1 MGGRAGHV
9 RVCRRLVGVAMFG
22 RGGSRCVAAR
32 PFSGRPTGG
41 VSLLLARTRDEV
53 CGGRPPGEGAR
64 GEGGRAGTSAGERVS
79 GVRGGGLTGRPR
91 RITLLRRTALLRPS
105 VRRGVSV
112 IGPDEVQVRGGRPPG
127 EGARVDGG
135 RAGTSAGE
143 RVSGV
148 RGGGLTGRPRRITLL
163 RRAALLR
170 PAVRR
175 GVIGPDEVQVRGG
188 RPPGEEARVDSGRAG
203 TSAGERVSAAEKRE
217 GWGG

>member
-53 CGGRPPGEGAR
+53 RGGHPPGEGAR

-91 RITLLRRTALLRPS
+91 RITLLRRAALLRPS
-105 VRRGVSV
+105 
-112 IGPDEVQVRGGRPPG
+112 
-127 EGARVDGG
+127 
-135 RAGTSAGE
+135 
-143 RVSGV
+143 
-148 RGGGLTGRPRRITLL
+148 
-163 RRAALLR
+163 
-170 PAVRR
+170 VRR